1 MNVIK
6 KHCSAK
12 PDKVQV
18 AIRQFKKRREDAE
31 ALVAG
36 MEFINGTRLR
46 EAKAKL
52 RQLKCQSATSAPTA
66 VARFFDWRMKVEAR
80 SLGAN

>member
-52 RQLKCQSATSAPTA
+52 RRLKC
-66 VARFFDWRMKVEAR
+66 
-80 SLGAN
+80 